1 VKNRSAEAAA
11 DRLLRKYTV
20 RKPPVPVEVIAK
32 KEGLDVVFHD
42 MEDQVSGLLITNA
55 DKPVIA
61 VNVKHHPNRQR
72 FTIAHELGHFV
83 LHQSKP
89 TVFVDEYLVH
99 YRARSEKPD
108 PREMEANVFAAGLLM
123 PRKLVERDI
132 LMKGGDLL
140 DEATIRKFAQRFG
153 VSAQALAIRLDQLG
167 VIAAF

>member
-1 VKNRSAEAAA
+1 MRSRPAEAAA
-11 DRLLRKYTV
+11 DRLLRKYLV
-20 RKPPVPVEVIAK
+20 RKPPVEVEAIAK
-32 KEGLDVVFHD
+32 AEGLEVVFHD

-55 DKPVIA
+55 EKPVIA
-61 VNVKHHPNRQR
+61 VNVRHHPNRQR

-83 LHQSKP
+83 LHRSKP

-99 YRARSEKPD
+99 YRARSETPD
-108 PREMEANVFAAGLLM
+108 RREMEANVFAASLLM
-123 PRKLVERDI
+123 PNRLVVKDI

-140 DEATIRKFAQRFG
+140 DEETVRKFAQRFG